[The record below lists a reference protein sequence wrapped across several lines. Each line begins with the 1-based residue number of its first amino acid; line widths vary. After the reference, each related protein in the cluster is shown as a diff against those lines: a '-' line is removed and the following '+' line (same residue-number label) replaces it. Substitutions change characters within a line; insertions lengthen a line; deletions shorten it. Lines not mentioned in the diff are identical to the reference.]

1 MQEVLNLY
9 KKIGETPLERINRF
23 RQENPKY
30 NKIAMT
36 YAGRLDPMAEGGLI
50 VLFGEEIKQKEKYIS
65 LPKVYSFE
73 MLLGVSTDSY
83 DILGKIIKINQPA
96 DSLSVLR
103 DRLSEKL
110 KTLSGEIIRK
120 YPPFSSKTVQGKPLF
135 EWAREGRIDEIDIPS
150 LSVFIEDIRI
160 TDLQV
165 ISEKTLLGSVL
176 DRIALVSSPNFRQK
190 EIIESWKDAL
200 KSFFSAKFPLI
211 SLNARVSSGTY
222 IRALVNQL
230 GGSLG
235 CGALVFSIFREKTGE
250 FRAKESIR

>member
-36 YAGRLDPMAEGGLI
+36 YAGRLDPMAEGVLI

-235 CGALVFSIFREKTGE
+235 CGSLVF
-250 FRAKESIR
+250 